1 MWQPAPPCDVP
12 SVGGGGGQKRLRSPF
27 RASPEKQQDY
37 KDCRLGTRWHRHG
50 LRATCGDSAL
60 SGEGRPF
67 CSVQRSAGLR
77 KAPRFREDGLLGP
90 KSTDL
95 NGSLTQKNVG
105 PRNWAPRGPGQ
116 LTHEISHHRW
126 GAESQA
132 PGSWLQQP
140 ALGRSPLP
148 CYFGVKHTRGFSGP
162 RALRCAG
169 ETEHRQRPP

>member
-1 MWQPAPPCDVP
+1 MCPLSPPQRMSLVAAGTAVRCTVR
-12 SVGGGGGQKRLRSPF
+12 GGGRGQKRLRCPF

-60 SGEGRPF
+60 PGEGRPF

-77 KAPRFREDGLLGP
+77 KAPHFREDGLLSP

-95 NGSLTQKNVG
+95 NGSLTQKDVG

-116 LTHEISHHRW
+116 LTHEISHRRW
-126 GAESQA
+126 EQSPRLREA
-132 PGSWLQQP
+132 GSSSPPWVAHPCP
-140 ALGRSPLP
+140 ATL
-148 CYFGVKHTRGFSGP
+148 
-162 RALRCAG
+162 A
-169 ETEHRQRPP
+169 